1 MEKRQHRAWK
11 FGSVVIAF
19 ILWGALF
26 AAIAQRQALADWW
39 KLRGY
44 TPSASVATIASDDTM
59 TDYAKHLFYVNRPD
73 VIQSRSNFAA
83 KCPLDVEKTIVL
95 GCYVENDNGIYLY
108 DVQDERLNG
117 VVEVTAAHEMLHAAY
132 ARLSADE
139 KQRVDNLLTSY
150 YQNDLTDPRLKKT
163 FDAYKKSGADVT
175 NEMHSIFGTE
185 VTSLPPAL
193 ETYYKQYFTNRQA
206 IVEEANRYEA
216 EFTSRAARVAAYDT
230 QLATLKQTIDANKA
244 SIAQQL
250 AELRALEETM
260 NAQKAS
266 GDTAGYNA
274 NVVRYNRMVDA
285 YNTLLVATKRD
296 IEQYNT
302 IVDAR
307 NAIASEERALVKS
320 LSGSSLPDSQ

>member
-1 MEKRQHRAWK
+1 MGNRQHRAWT
-11 FGSVVIAF
+11 FGSIVLAI

-44 TPSASVATIASDDTM
+44 TPSVAVSTIASEDTM
-59 TDYAKHLFYVNRPD
+59 TDYARHLFYVNRPD
-73 VIQSRSNFAA
+73 VIKSRSNFAA

-95 GCYVENDNGIYLY
+95 GCYIENDNGIYLY
-108 DVQDERLNG
+108 DVQDARLNG

-132 ARLSADE
+132 ARLSPDE
-139 KQRVDNLLTSY
+139 KTRIDGLLTSY
-150 YQNDLTDPRLKKT
+150 YQNDLTDARLKKT
-163 FDAYKKSGADVT
+163 FAAYEKSGADVT

-193 ETYYKQYFTNRQA
+193 ETYYRQYFTNRQA
-206 IVEEANRYEA
+206 VVDEANRYEA
-216 EFTSRAARVAAYDT
+216 EFTSREARVAGYDA
-230 QLATLKQTIDANKA
+230 QLAALKQSIDVNKA
-244 SIAQQL
+244 SIDRQL

-260 NAQKAS
+260 NTQKAS

-274 NVVRYNRMVDA
+274 NVARYNRMVDA
-285 YNTLLVATKRD
+285 YNTLLGETKQD

-307 NAIASEERALVKS
+307 NAIASEERSLVKS